1 MSAEQAV
8 NNSTKDYVLSIDNG
22 TQSVRAMLFDVSGNL
37 HGLSRIEIESYVSTQ
52 PGWAEQEADYYWQ
65 AVGQACQQLWQQ
77 VSIDKTQIKGVS
89 VTTQRGTVVH
99 VDQQG
104 RALRPAMVWLDQRLA
119 DVSTP
124 LPNPWRSLFKLVGAA
139 SIVNYFRGQA
149 EINWVAQHQP
159 EIHALTHKVL
169 LLSGYLNYQLSGR
182 FVDSVASCVGYLPF
196 DYKKLRW
203 AAKGDWKWHALAVR
217 REQLPELIAP
227 GELLGHLHAA
237 ASVHTG
243 LPEGLPIIA
252 AAADKA
258 CEVLGAGAVDE
269 SIACLSYGT
278 TATINTTRS
287 KYLEVT
293 RLIPAYPA
301 AIPRHFT
308 TEVMI
313 YRGFW
318 MVSWFKREFG
328 LREQQRAEGLG
339 VSVESLFEELIEQ
352 VPAGSMGLMLQ
363 PYWSPGVRE
372 PGLDAKGAIIGFGDV
387 HTRAHIYRAILEGL
401 AYGLRQGKEQIEKRS
416 GVPIQRLRVSGG
428 GSQSDAILQI
438 TADVFGLPVERPH
451 TIETSGLGAA
461 IACMVGVGLQP
472 DFTSAV
478 QSMTR
483 TGEVFYPNKEN
494 HALYN
499 RLYREVYCK
508 MYQRL
513 QPLYQNIR
521 RITGYP
527 K

>member
-1 MSAEQAV
+1 MSTEQAV
-8 NNSTKDYVLSIDNG
+8 HHSTQDYVLSIDNG
-22 TQSVRAMLFDVSGNL
+22 TQSVRAMLFDISGNL
-37 HGLSRIEIESYVSTQ
+37 HGLSRIEIEPYVSAQ

-65 AVGQACQQLWQQ
+65 AVGRP
-77 VSIDKTQIKGVS
+77 VSNSGNRSVLIKHRLKASASPLSAALLCMWISKGEPYVQPWCGWIS
-89 VTTQRGTVVH
+89 VWPMSAHRY
-99 VDQQG
+99 
-104 RALRPAMVWLDQRLA
+104 
-119 DVSTP
+119 
-124 LPNPWRSLFKLVGAA
+124 PNPWRSLFKLVGAA
-139 SIVNYFRGQA
+139 SIVDYFRAQA

-159 EIHALTHKVL
+159 EIHAHTHKVL

-227 GELLGHLHAA
+227 GELLGHVHAA
-237 ASVHTG
+237 ASLHTG

-301 AIPRHFT
+301 AIPQHFT

-328 LREQQRAEGLG
+328 LREQQRAERLG

-401 AYGLRQGKEQIEKRS
+401 AYGLRQGKEHIEKRS
-416 GVPIQRLRVSGG
+416 GVTIERLRVSGG
-428 GSQSDAILQI
+428 GSQSDAVLQL

-472 DFTSAV
+472 DFTTAV

-483 TGEVFYPNKEN
+483 TAHVFLPNQHN

-499 RLYREVYCK
+499 QLYAQVYCK
-508 MYQRL
+508 MYKRL
-513 QPLYQNIR
+513 QPLYQSIR